1 MDGDVLEFMSF
12 RKFSVDDK
20 DYTIEIKRYGPASSR
35 MAQIAFYRIKDFKGP
50 GNCTKI
56 TETTSDSP
64 RQVFRVISEVVSWVV
79 KWILKNRTF
88 ASAYVISTVP
98 EKSRV
103 SIFETY
109 IGRKTTE
116 HGFKYVKTDFQNES
130 GEDRIVFVLF
140 DPEYLK
146 NNSIYKERLN
156 KTLDE
161 MFKINLCESRR
172 KHEDS

>member
-1 MDGDVLEFMSF
+1 
-12 RKFSVDDK
+12 
-20 DYTIEIKRYGPASSR
+20 
-35 MAQIAFYRIKDFKGP
+35 
-50 GNCTKI
+50 
-56 TETTSDSP
+56 
-64 RQVFRVISEVVSWVV
+64 
-79 KWILKNRTF
+79 
-88 ASAYVISTVP
+88 VISTVP